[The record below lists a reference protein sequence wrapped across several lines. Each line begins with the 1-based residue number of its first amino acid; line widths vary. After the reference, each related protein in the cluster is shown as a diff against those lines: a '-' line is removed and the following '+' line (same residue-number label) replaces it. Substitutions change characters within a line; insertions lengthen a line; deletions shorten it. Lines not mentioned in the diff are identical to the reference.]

1 MFGRRFESAH
11 LHHLTVA
18 IMKQLKFLSVVLAA
32 GALVSCG
39 NNGGSGLKMG
49 DVIGMQQTW
58 TGTREYSSS
67 SSSSESG
74 DLSAY
79 DDWTEE
85 SLKKENQQIIKDFL
99 NDLDEGKEKEEPALQ
114 RDEPARQEVRR
125 ADPEPEISVA
135 PEASET
141 LVNGMPSWLLGK
153 WVCKTAYGTETM
165 WIESDIVRSDSDS
178 GTYTYSNGEL
188 RIKFSR
194 ERGVVTSIPVDVANQ
209 RLEYGGGY
217 YWVKSY

>member
-67 SSSSESG
+67 SSSSESR

-85 SLKKENQQIIKDFL
+85 SLKKENQQILKDFL
-99 NDLDEGKEKEEPALQ
+99 NDLDEGKEK
-114 RDEPARQEVRR
+114 EVRR

>member
-85 SLKKENQQIIKDFL
+85 SLKKEK
-99 NDLDEGKEKEEPALQ
+99 PALQ

>member
-67 SSSSESG
+67 SSYSESR

-85 SLKKENQQIIKDFL
+85 SLKKENQQILKDFL
-99 NDLDEGKEKEEPALQ
+99 NDLNEGKEK
-114 RDEPARQEVRR
+114 EVRR

>member
-67 SSSSESG
+67 SSSSESR

-99 NDLDEGKEKEEPALQ
+99 NDLNEGKEK
-114 RDEPARQEVRR
+114 EVRR

-194 ERGVVTSIPVDVANQ
+194 ERGVVTSIPVDLANQ

>member
-1 MFGRRFESAH
+1 
-11 LHHLTVA
+11 
-18 IMKQLKFLSVVLAA
+18 MKQLKFLSVVLAA

-67 SSSSESG
+67 SSSSESR

-85 SLKKENQQIIKDFL
+85 SLKKENQQILKDFL
-99 NDLDEGKEKEEPALQ
+99 NDLDEGKEKE
-114 RDEPARQEVRR
+114 VRR

-135 PEASET
+135 NGYAKLRMAQRPCGLNLILSARTQTPAPIHTATVNSASNSA
-141 LVNGMPSWLLGK
+141 VNEVW
-153 WVCKTAYGTETM
+153 
-165 WIESDIVRSDSDS
+165 
-178 GTYTYSNGEL
+178 
-188 RIKFSR
+188 
-194 ERGVVTSIPVDVANQ
+194 
-209 RLEYGGGY
+209 
-217 YWVKSY
+217 

>member
-85 SLKKENQQIIKDFL
+85 SLKKEK
-99 NDLDEGKEKEEPALQ
+99 PALQ
-114 RDEPARQEVRR
+114 LDEPARQEVRR

>member
-85 SLKKENQQIIKDFL
+85 SLKKEK
-99 NDLDEGKEKEEPALQ
+99 PALQ
-114 RDEPARQEVRR
+114 LYEPARQEVRR